1 MRFLIV
7 TVAVFACAAA
17 APSALLPAAY
27 SAGLINPWASP
38 LAAPWAVS
46 PLAVARTVALPA
58 VGATIPPGDIQGAA
72 IEANN
77 NAVDA
82 VRAVN
87 DQVSELQGRAIN
99 AAEDHAWQSV
109 SAVQTAQAQVDGA
122 AASVAPNVAKS
133 LVSPV
138 APIAAYS
145 AAPIA
150 TYSAAPVATY
160 AAAPA
165 LYSSAYSPLGLA
177 GPLAYARAW

>member
-27 SAGLINPWASP
+27 SAGLINPWAAP
-38 LAAPWAVS
+38 LAAPWAVAS

-58 VGATIPPGDIQGAA
+58 AVPTIPPGDIQGAA
-72 IEANN
+72 IEANT

-87 DQVSELQGRAIN
+87 DQASELQGRAIN

-122 AASVAPNVAKS
+122 AASIAPNVAKS

-138 APIAAYS
+138 APIAAYA
-145 AAPIA
+145 AAPI
-150 TYSAAPVATY
+150 TTY
-160 AAAPA
+160 AAGPA
-165 LYSSAYSPLGLA
+165 LYSSAISPLGLA
-177 GPLAYARAW
+177 GRVAYAHGW